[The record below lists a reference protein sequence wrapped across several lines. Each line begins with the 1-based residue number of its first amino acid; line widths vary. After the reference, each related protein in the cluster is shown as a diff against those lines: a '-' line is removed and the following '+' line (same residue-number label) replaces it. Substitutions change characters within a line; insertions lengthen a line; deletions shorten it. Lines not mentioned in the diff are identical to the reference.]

1 MNKSQLKA
9 HVENMINEL
18 RESQVEVPEY
28 KINTKTSKGQLE
40 TILEELE
47 NLTANATHEEPTEEL
62 NETQGDSDVELT
74 QEDIDEALENL
85 RVEVGVK
92 SGEIDLESEFGQNFL
107 RTLKANKSRKNKG
120 LRAYRTL
127 VNGEKVW
134 DKKSR
139 VTGAHITVE
148 KLGYANWLNTCVT
161 HNEKAGFTY
170 RDDATTLASRPHTWC
185 IECSEIAHAKGIDF
199 VFVGGDKGEGDDE

>member
-1 MNKSQLKA
+1 MNKTQLKA
-9 HVENMINEL
+9 HVEATIQDL
-18 RESQVEVPEY
+18 REAGVDVPEY
-28 KINTKTSKGQLE
+28 KINTKTTKGQLE
-40 TILEELE
+40 AILEELE
-47 NLTANATHEEPTEEL
+47 SLVPTEVEEPQNS
-62 NETQGDSDVELT
+62 NETQELSDVELT
-74 QEDIDEALENL
+74 QEDIDQALENL
-85 RVEVGVK
+85 RAEVGTK
-92 SGEIDLESEFGQNFL
+92 SGEIDFESEFGQNFL
-107 RTLKANKSRKNKG
+107 RTLKANKARKVKG

-161 HNEKAGFTY
+161 HNEEARFTY

-185 IECSEIAHAKGIDF
+185 IDCSEIAHAKGIDF
-199 VFVGGDKGEGDDE
+199 VFVGGDKGEDDE

>member
-1 MNKSQLKA
+1 MNKTQLKA
-9 HVENMINEL
+9 HVEATIQDL
-18 RESQVEVPEY
+18 REAGQVEVPEY
-28 KINTKTSKGQLE
+28 KINTKTTKGQLE
-40 TILEELE
+40 AILEELE
-47 NLTANATHEEPTEEL
+47 GLVPTEVEETQND
-62 NETQGDSDVELT
+62 NETQELSDVELT

-85 RVEVGVK
+85 RAEVGTK
-92 SGEIDLESEFGQNFL
+92 SGEIDFESEFGRNFL
-107 RTLKANKSRKNKG
+107 RTLKANKARKVKG

-161 HNEKAGFTY
+161 HNEEARFTY

-185 IECSEIAHAKGIDF
+185 IDCSEIAHAKGIDF
-199 VFVGGDKGEGDDE
+199 VFVGGDKGEDDE